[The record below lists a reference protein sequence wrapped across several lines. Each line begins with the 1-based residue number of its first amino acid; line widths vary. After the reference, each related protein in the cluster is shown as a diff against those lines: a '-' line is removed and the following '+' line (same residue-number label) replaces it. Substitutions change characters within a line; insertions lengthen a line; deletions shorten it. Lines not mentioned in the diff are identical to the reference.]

1 MCFLLILRP
10 QTAKTNMAANVQFLY
25 PSASEEMSNVSVHI
39 PQNLNWIWSQKG
51 RQLFHKVLQIVS
63 NPQNETGES
72 SAAQILLSK
81 TFQPNEDRCDDLAI
95 LFLKEISMSFHSCFR
110 NVQDI
115 KCVNVK
121 MTKLESSFKTV
132 VCVKKHQLRQT
143 GDYC

>member
-1 MCFLLILRP
+1 
-10 QTAKTNMAANVQFLY
+10 MA
-25 PSASEEMSNVSVHI
+25 SDEEMSNVSVHI

-72 SAAQILLSK
+72 SATQILLSK